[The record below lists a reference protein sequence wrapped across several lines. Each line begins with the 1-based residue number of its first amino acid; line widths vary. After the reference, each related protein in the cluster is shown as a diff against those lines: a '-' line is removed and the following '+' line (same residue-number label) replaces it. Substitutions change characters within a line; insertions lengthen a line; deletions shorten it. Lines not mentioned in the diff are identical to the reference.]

1 MKRWLGVLMAFCMLF
16 TLIPSQVFAADEPT
30 VTIGSAEVAAGSA
43 SVSVPV
49 TAANLQKVAG
59 LIIRVSYPANVLAVK
74 EGSVAYASPFESQ
87 TDNAKDAANPV
98 QISWNAG
105 SAKEQTYD
113 GKLCD
118 INFDVLSTA
127 TAGAYDITVEIFDAA
142 LNGGADITDDVK
154 TVNGKV
160 TITGGGSTT
169 PEPKDV
175 AISYVASPAEG
186 GTVSG
191 VATAKE
197 GAEVTVTATPN
208 DGYKLVK
215 VTAGDTEVTGGKFTV
230 PTGAA
235 SVTVTATFEKAQ
247 EEPKD
252 VAISYV
258 ASPAEGGTVSGV
270 ATAKEGAEVTVTAA
284 PKDGYTL
291 VKITA
296 GDIEVAEVKN
306 GKFTV
311 PTGVTSLTVTA
322 TFQKSDEPERVDDA
336 PALTVGNATV
346 TLGTDKTA
354 AVSVSAANL
363 NKVAGLIV
371 QVTYPEGLAVKE
383 GAIAYKAAFESQNDN
398 AKDAKNP
405 VQISWN
411 AGSAKEVTYT
421 GELCTI
427 TFDVLDTAKAGTYD
441 VTLKVTDAALNGGK
455 DITDD
460 VKVTNGKLTVVGGG
474 GTTPVTE
481 YDIEYVTPQNGK
493 ISGAAK
499 AAADTTVTVTVEP
512 DAGYKLDKLTVNG
525 NAITGTTFKMP
536 AEKAKVEATFVV
548 DGGGGGGTTPVT
560 EYDIEYVTPQ
570 NGKISGAAKA
580 AADTTVT
587 VTATPD
593 AGYKFSKLTVNG
605 RDVTGT
611 SFTMPAEK
619 ATVSATF
626 EKVEE
631 YDITYQSAQHGKISG
646 VAKAAADTTVTVTVE
661 PDDGYKLDKLTVN
674 GEAVTGTTFKMPA
687 GKATVSATFVVKPP
701 QQGCYIATSV
711 YGSYDAPEVWTLR
724 RFRDDVLGQT
734 WYGRLFIKA
743 YYATSPTLVRLFGD
757 AEWFRNF
764 WREKLDGLVQNLQ
777 DDGFES
783 TPYQDKDW

>member
-1 MKRWLGVLMAFCMLF
+1 
-16 TLIPSQVFAADEPT
+16 
-30 VTIGSAEVAAGSA
+30 
-43 SVSVPV
+43 
-49 TAANLQKVAG
+49 
-59 LIIRVSYPANVLAVK
+59 
-74 EGSVAYASPFESQ
+74 
-87 TDNAKDAANPV
+87 
-98 QISWNAG
+98 
-105 SAKEQTYD
+105 
-113 GKLCD
+113 
-118 INFDVLSTA
+118 
-127 TAGAYDITVEIFDAA
+127 
-142 LNGGADITDDVK
+142 
-154 TVNGKV
+154 
-160 TITGGGSTT
+160 
-169 PEPKDV
+169 
-175 AISYVASPAEG
+175 
-186 GTVSG
+186 
-191 VATAKE
+191 
-197 GAEVTVTATPN
+197 
-208 DGYKLVK
+208 
-215 VTAGDTEVTGGKFTV
+215 
-230 PTGAA
+230 
-235 SVTVTATFEKAQ
+235 
-247 EEPKD
+247 
-252 VAISYV
+252 
-258 ASPAEGGTVSGV
+258 
-270 ATAKEGAEVTVTAA
+270 
-284 PKDGYTL
+284 
-291 VKITA
+291 
-296 GDIEVAEVKN
+296 
-306 GKFTV
+306 
-311 PTGVTSLTVTA
+311 
-322 TFQKSDEPERVDDA
+322 
-336 PALTVGNATV
+336 
-346 TLGTDKTA
+346 
-354 AVSVSAANL
+354 
-363 NKVAGLIV
+363 
-371 QVTYPEGLAVKE
+371 
-383 GAIAYKAAFESQNDN
+383 
-398 AKDAKNP
+398 
-405 VQISWN
+405 
-411 AGSAKEVTYT
+411 
-421 GELCTI
+421 
-427 TFDVLDTAKAGTYD
+427 
-441 VTLKVTDAALNGGK
+441 
-455 DITDD
+455 
-460 VKVTNGKLTVVGGG
+460 

>member
-197 GAEVTVTATPN
+197 GAEVTVTA
-208 DGYKLVK
+208 
-215 VTAGDTEVTGGKFTV
+215 
-230 PTGAA
+230 
-235 SVTVTATFEKAQ
+235 
-247 EEPKD
+247 
-252 VAISYV
+252 
-258 ASPAEGGTVSGV
+258 
-270 ATAKEGAEVTVTAA
+270 A

-336 PALTVGNATV
+336 
-346 TLGTDKTA
+346 
-354 AVSVSAANL
+354 
-363 NKVAGLIV
+363 
-371 QVTYPEGLAVKE
+371 
-383 GAIAYKAAFESQNDN
+383 
-398 AKDAKNP
+398 
-405 VQISWN
+405 
-411 AGSAKEVTYT
+411 
-421 GELCTI
+421 
-427 TFDVLDTAKAGTYD
+427 
-441 VTLKVTDAALNGGK
+441 
-455 DITDD
+455 
-460 VKVTNGKLTVVGGG
+460 
-474 GTTPVTE
+474 
-481 YDIEYVTPQNGK
+481 
-493 ISGAAK
+493 
-499 AAADTTVTVTVEP
+499 
-512 DAGYKLDKLTVNG
+512 
-525 NAITGTTFKMP
+525 
-536 AEKAKVEATFVV
+536 
-548 DGGGGGGTTPVT
+548 
-560 EYDIEYVTPQ
+560 
-570 NGKISGAAKA
+570 
-580 AADTTVT
+580 
-587 VTATPD
+587 
-593 AGYKFSKLTVNG
+593 
-605 RDVTGT
+605 
-611 SFTMPAEK
+611 
-619 ATVSATF
+619 
-626 EKVEE
+626 
-631 YDITYQSAQHGKISG
+631 
-646 VAKAAADTTVTVTVE
+646 
-661 PDDGYKLDKLTVN
+661 
-674 GEAVTGTTFKMPA
+674 
-687 GKATVSATFVVKPP
+687 
-701 QQGCYIATSV
+701 
-711 YGSYDAPEVWTLR
+711 R
-724 RFRDDVLGQT
+724 R
-734 WYGRLFIKA
+734 
-743 YYATSPTLVRLFGD
+743 
-757 AEWFRNF
+757 
-764 WREKLDGLVQNLQ
+764 
-777 DDGFES
+777 
-783 TPYQDKDW
+783 